1 MAFDLELEKVA
12 KKIKKE
18 KAKLVCIQLAD
29 GLKPQATKI
38 VDYLESKTSAKVV
51 IWMDSCY
58 GSCDYPIL
66 KNVDLLIQFGHSSP
80 ADLKPNP

>member
-1 MAFDLELEKVA
+1 MPFDLDLDTAV
-12 KKIKKE
+12 KKIKEE

-38 VDYLESKTSAKVV
+38 VDYLEEKTNAKIV

-66 KNVDLLIQFGHSSP
+66 KDIDLLIQFGHSSP
-80 ADLKPNP
+80 SDLLPNP